1 MRKPWIW
8 TLVLLASYAL
18 ATFAADWTG
27 ILKTVSQQVPRL
39 EILAEGAEQPGIC
52 SGVVLNADSGYLLT
66 AAHCVDGKPEQ
77 LSITVNGRH
86 AEIARKNR
94 LLDLA
99 VLRFTPDGE
108 LAMRLAPK
116 TPEPGTAVGV
126 AGYLLGSERLRFQ
139 FGMLAG
145 VERDGG
151 LVIDGVVLP
160 GDSGGPI
167 FDIDG
172 RLVGMSNQY
181 YRGTA
186 VGLAV
191 NVERIR
197 DFVAQYLPREK
208 P

>member
-1 MRKPWIW
+1 MRKPWFW
-8 TLVLLASYAL
+8 TLVLLASCSAL

-27 ILKTVSQQVPRL
+27 ILKTVTKQVPRL
-39 EILAEGAEQPGIC
+39 EILAEGAEHPGIC
-52 SGVVLNADSGYLLT
+52 SGVVLNAVSGYVLT
-66 AAHCVDGKPEQ
+66 AAHCVDGTPEQ

-99 VLRFTPDGE
+99 VLRFSPEGE
-108 LAMRLAPK
+108 VAMLLAPK
-116 TPEPGTAVGV
+116 TPEPGTPIGV
-126 AGYLLGSERLRFQ
+126 AGYMLGSDRLRFQ

-145 VERDGG
+145 VEKDGG

-167 FDIDG
+167 FDADG

-191 NVERIR
+191 NVERVR
-197 DFVAQYLPREK
+197 DFVQQYLPRT